1 MKKAALFFLQMRNC
15 GAICVLFYESA
26 FRFMKG
32 GHALDD
38 RELYQLMQTDAER
51 GEELPPPCATFC
63 MYFWDAVNPA
73 DAVEIGFENSDTVI
87 PLE

>member
-1 MKKAALFFLQMRNC
+1 M
-15 GAICVLFYESA
+15 
-26 FRFMKG
+26 
-32 GHALDD
+32 DD